1 MYVVRQEKDH
11 GKHLFGQNLGGDP
24 IGRSKGGPMRQDLVI
39 YSTVG
44 QVLNPKPGMKM
55 SQT

>member
-39 YSTVG
+39 YTVG